1 MTRKRRYGRGRRAR
15 LPDNLFERRLVHRGQ
30 HHRDRG
36 DSGILQRADAGD
48 WELTGVSTPRGI
60 IRPSHIGM
68 IRDLVTGPCIAEL
81 RVIVYGREEI
91 QTRVRR

>member
-1 MTRKRRYGRGRRAR
+1 MLGLVSGGWR
-15 LPDNLFERRLVHRGQ
+15 LGVD
-30 HHRDRG
+30 
-36 DSGILQRADAGD
+36 
-48 WELTGVSTPRGI
+48 LTGVSTPRGI

>member
-1 MTRKRRYGRGRRAR
+1 
-15 LPDNLFERRLVHRGQ
+15 
-30 HHRDRG
+30 
-36 DSGILQRADAGD
+36 
-48 WELTGVSTPRGI
+48 
-60 IRPSHIGM
+60 M